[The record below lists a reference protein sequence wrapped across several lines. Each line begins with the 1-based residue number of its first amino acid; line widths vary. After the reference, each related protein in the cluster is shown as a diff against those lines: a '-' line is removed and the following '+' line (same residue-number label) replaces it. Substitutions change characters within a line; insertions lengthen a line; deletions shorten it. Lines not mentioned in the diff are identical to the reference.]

1 MAGNMEGMSQMQCP
15 GKREGTGQSAPPKA
29 DSGRDRGAGLY
40 GTSGHG
46 AAPDGTE
53 PPAGIGAGLTATVM
67 FCGIE
72 GFSRIPDDFSPDL
85 LMLLLNEHHAA
96 MTSALFEH
104 EGALDQCRGD
114 ELIAVFGGMSSMEE
128 DALRCVR
135 AAVTMA
141 ARNHELNALRRKKG
155 LPVFGLGL
163 GICTGEVVVGH
174 IGASAFRKMTV
185 VGETVAVAR
194 RLCSLAMPGQILAA
208 EATYRLVASRVRGK
222 AAGSLTRR
230 PDTNPIKAYAIDGV
244 LEVKMLVCR

>member
-141 ARNHELNALRRKKG
+141 ARNHELNALRGRRACRSS
-155 LPVFGLGL
+155 GLGW
-163 GICTGEVVVGH
+163 E
-174 IGASAFRKMTV
+174 F
-185 VGETVAVAR
+185 
-194 RLCSLAMPGQILAA
+194 
-208 EATYRLVASRVRGK
+208 VRGRSSWGISAHRHFGK
-222 AAGSLTRR
+222 
-230 PDTNPIKAYAIDGV
+230 
-244 LEVKMLVCR
+244 

>member
-1 MAGNMEGMSQMQCP
+1 MEGP
-15 GKREGTGQSAPPKA
+15 GKREGTGQRVPLKA
-29 DSGRDRGAGLY
+29 EPGRGREAEWREI
-40 GTSGHG
+40 SGHHV
-46 AAPDGTE
+46 ASYGTE
-53 PPAGIGAGLTATVM
+53 PPAGIGARLTATVM

-72 GFSRIPDDFSPDL
+72 GFSRIPNDFSPDL
-85 LMLLLNEHHAA
+85 FMLLLNEHHAA

-114 ELIAVFGGMSSMEE
+114 ELIAVFGGTPSIEE
-128 DALRCVR
+128 GALRCVR

-155 LPVFGLGL
+155 LPVFELGL

-174 IGASAFRKMTV
+174 IGASAFREMTV

-208 EATYRLVASRVRGK
+208 EPTYRLVASRVRGK

-230 PDTNPIKAYAIDGV
+230 PDMNPVNAYAVDGV
-244 LEVKMLVCR
+244 LEEKMLVCR